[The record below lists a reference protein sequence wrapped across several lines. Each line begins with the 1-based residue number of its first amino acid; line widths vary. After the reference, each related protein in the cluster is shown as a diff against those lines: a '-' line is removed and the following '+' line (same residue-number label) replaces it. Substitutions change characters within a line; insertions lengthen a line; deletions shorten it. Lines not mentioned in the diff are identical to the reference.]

1 MGRVRFRHAQSAD
14 AARLLSI
21 KQAAIDAIDSGTYT
35 DQQLSAWRPDD
46 GAVEDFRRAVESGQ
60 FELLLAEQSETTVA
74 YGGLNAP
81 KNRIDAIFVHPVHSG
96 EGIATSL
103 VRQFESR
110 AQMGGVPE
118 LKIVSSLNARSFY
131 ESLGYWDFG
140 RTTQEID
147 GAELEFAIMRKVFE
161 FGASDTRS

>member
-1 MGRVRFRHAQSAD
+1 MGGVRFRHARPAD
-14 AARLLSI
+14 AEKLLSI
-21 KQAAIDAIDSGTYT
+21 KQAAIEAIDSDAYG
-35 DQQLSAWRPDD
+35 DEQLSAWRPNDD
-46 GAVEDFRRAVESGQ
+46 AVEDFRRAVESGQ
-60 FELLLAEQSETTVA
+60 FEILVAERAETVAA

-81 KNRIDAIFVHPVHSG
+81 KNRIDAIYVHPEYSG

-110 AQMGGVPE
+110 ARMGGVPE

-140 RTTQEID
+140 RTTEEID
-147 GAELEFAIMRKVFE
+147 GTDVEFAIMRKVFE
-161 FGASDTRS
+161 FGSE

>member
-1 MGRVRFRHAQSAD
+1 MGGVRFRHARPTD
-14 AARLLSI
+14 AERLLSI
-21 KQAAIDAIDSGTYT
+21 KQAAIGSIEGDAYAD
-35 DQQLSAWRPDD
+35 DQLSAWRPDD
-46 GAVEDFRRAVESGQ
+46 GAVEDFRRAIESGQ
-60 FELLLAEQSETTVA
+60 FEVLLAEREETTVA

-81 KNRIDAIFVHPVHSG
+81 KNRIDAVYVHPEHSG

-118 LKIVSSLNARSFY
+118 LKIFSSLNARSFY

-140 RTTQEID
+140 RTTEEID

-161 FGASDTRS
+161 FGDE

>member
-1 MGRVRFRHAQSAD
+1 MGGVRFRHAQSAD
-14 AARLLSI
+14 AGRLLSI
-21 KQAAIDAIDSGTYT
+21 KQAAIDAIDSGEYAERE
-35 DQQLSAWRPDD
+35 LSAWRPDD
-46 GAVEDFRRAVESGQ
+46 GATEDFRRAIESGQ
-60 FELLLAEQSETTVA
+60 FEVLLGERDGATVA

-81 KNRIDAIFVHPVHSG
+81 QNRIASIYVHPEYSG

-110 AQMGGVPE
+110 ARMGAIPE

-140 RTTQEID
+140 RTTEEIN
-147 GAELEFAIMRKVFE
+147 GVEVEFAIMRKVFE
-161 FGASDTRS
+161 FED

>member
-1 MGRVRFRHAQSAD
+1 MGRVRFRHARPAD
-14 AARLLSI
+14 AERLLAI
-21 KQAAIDAIDSGTYT
+21 KQAAIDAIEGEAYT
-35 DQQLSAWRPDD
+35 DEQLSAWQPDD
-46 GAVEDFRRAVESGQ
+46 GAVEDFRGAVESGQ
-60 FELLLAEQSETTVA
+60 FELLLAEREETIVA

-81 KNRIDAIFVHPVHSG
+81 KNRIDAIYVHPEYSG

-110 AQMGGVPE
+110 ARMGGVPE

-140 RTTQEID
+140 RTTEEICGTD
-147 GAELEFAIMRKVFE
+147 VQFAIMRKVFQ
-161 FGASDTRS
+161 FGEE